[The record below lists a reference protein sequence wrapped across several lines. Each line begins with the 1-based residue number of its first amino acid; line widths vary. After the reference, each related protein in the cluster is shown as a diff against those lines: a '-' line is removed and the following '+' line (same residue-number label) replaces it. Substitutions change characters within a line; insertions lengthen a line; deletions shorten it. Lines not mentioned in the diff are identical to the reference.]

1 MTLEQQQIDSF
12 KQNGFITYPGL
23 LSDEEVGVLET
34 AMEAVIQ
41 REGEEV
47 ARESDGRPNIV
58 YGIHHWDERFRAL
71 ARHPKILKPAE
82 ALLDSKVFIHA
93 ARVNLKQ
100 TGGSYI
106 DWHQDFGSYH
116 FMDGMPEPRGL
127 MIAVF
132 LDDVTACNAP
142 LLVIP
147 GSHNYGAVKEVEQ
160 QDDPQGPCVFKVTP
174 ETVAEMVESHGVE
187 AVMGPAGTVS
197 FMQINMVHGSSV
209 NITPLRR
216 VLLYLILSAIDNRG
230 ETFQRPAWRATRDFT
245 PLEPLGEDCLLA
257 MINDDLK

>member
-1 MTLEQQQIDSF
+1 M
-12 KQNGFITYPGL
+12 
-23 LSDEEVGVLET
+23 
-34 AMEAVIQ
+34 
-41 REGEEV
+41 
-47 ARESDGRPNIV
+47 
-58 YGIHHWDERFRAL
+58 
-71 ARHPKILKPAE
+71 
-82 ALLDSKVFIHA
+82 
-93 ARVNLKQ
+93 
-100 TGGSYI
+100 
-106 DWHQDFGSYH
+106 
-116 FMDGMPEPRGL
+116 
-127 MIAVF
+127 
-132 LDDVTACNAP
+132 
-142 LLVIP
+142 
-147 GSHNYGAVKEVEQ
+147 KEVEQ

>member
-1 MTLEQQQIDSF
+1 M
-12 KQNGFITYPGL
+12 
-23 LSDEEVGVLET
+23 
-34 AMEAVIQ
+34 
-41 REGEEV
+41 
-47 ARESDGRPNIV
+47 
-58 YGIHHWDERFRAL
+58 
-71 ARHPKILKPAE
+71 
-82 ALLDSKVFIHA
+82 
-93 ARVNLKQ
+93 KQ

-147 GSHNYGAVKEVEQ
+147 GSHSYGAVREVEQ
-160 QDDPQGPCVFKVTP
+160 QDDPQSPCVFKVTP
-174 ETVAEMVESHGVE
+174 ETVAEMVEKHGVE

-197 FMQINMVHGSSV
+197 FMQVNMVHGSSV

-230 ETFQRPAWRATRDFT
+230 ESFRRPAWRATRDFT

-257 MINDDLK
+257 MKDADTR